1 MKTIDVNNNI
11 SAPKP
16 ARNLNFPYVNTTFI
30 EADWEAPADQS
41 DCIDYYQVCM
51 TVSGGTACVNQTLDN
66 PTTSYPELRPCTLH
80 TVDVTAWTE
89 GARSSV
95 ISAQVNTHNEV
106 PDVPTSLH
114 VNYAEV
120 DKVNLEWHAPVANH
134 ECVEWYEVCWKGEQI
149 ESCNNSTDIQDFI
162 TGLTPCGE
170 YSANVTAVGAAGS
183 SVTSHLVVHTRNI
196 AFNDISILEV
206 KSSNSTTL
214 EVEWAAPTKNSECVQ
229 EYKVCWIGQETG
241 EKGCTTQTRAITKAT
256 ITGLISCVNYTVN
269 VTAGG
274 VLKNSNAVSTPVMT
288 NSTLMQ
294 DKPAIQN
301 LSLSRDSEGN
311 ITVTWHPLVEGMM
324 CVRSYNVCWEQ
335 QSQPEDNQCL
345 ELPSS
350 ENHLTISGL
359 HSGATYTVEV
369 SAVLVTGETSE
380 IIREDIPISGCPTRI
395 LGIVLKKDFQ
405 PKLLRGD
412 HVGGLTSFPGRF
424 KLAATLSH
432 TDNNDKDSD
441 VARETLGF
449 QDEEHP
455 TGRGRKPLVLSD
467 PVQSPQ
473 GRELISSSGA
483 SNSDSAFVKY
493 SDFTGSIHQ
502 LVICLSDTYKMKCL
516 SVGEHIHVTAGRGLN
531 VVPTTCLAN
540 FICLGRVD
548 VFEQLMWKE
557 GRKRKCNRI
566 FVEGDYKTI
575 LEKTTLSTPDR
586 DSNLDLPI
594 TGSLVYCESS
604 ALDHVATKAEKML
617 IHFAAV
623 LYLVGAVS
631 SQTNFSGKS
640 LVVYLVGA
648 VISQANCSVLY
659 LVDAVSTQTK
669 CSGKSLAVYLVDAVS
684 SQTNCSGK
692 SLVVY
697 LVGAVISQANCSGK
711 SLVVYLVGAVSSQAN
726 CSGKSLVVYLVGA
739 VSSQTNCS
747 GKSLVVYL
755 VGTVISQT
763 NCSGKSLVVYLVG
776 AVSSQTICS
785 VSSQTICSGK
795 SLVMYLVDAVSSQTN
810 CSGKSL
816 VVYLVGAVSSQTN
829 CSVSSQTICS
839 GKSLVLYLV
848 GAVSSQ
854 TICSGKL
861 LVVYLVGAVSS
872 QTNCSGKSLVV
883 YLVGAVSI
891 QTNCSAVESVSQLK
905 VVSTSGSM
913 VSIQWRA
920 PSDTD
925 CLEEYQVCWS
935 LADGTQSN
943 CTAQSRHEHTTTNIT
958 GLSPCTSYVI
968 NVTSVGSS
976 GDSSEAVG
984 TTATSAPDKVSQL
997 KVTSTSV
1004 STISIQWRPPSN
1016 ADCLVGYQVCCSLA
1030 DGTQSNC
1037 TTQTR
1042 HEHAATNI
1050 TGLTPCTNFVVNVTT
1065 IGSSGNSSEAVDI
1078 NVSSGRGSW
1087 TPPNS
1092 PGYGLDD
1099 AGIIVNAI
1107 LLRFQQD
1114 SSSVLGHTEHQGLLL
1129 EACAV
1134 ILRKTSWIH
1143 QSSSLGARELF
1154 DRPGRSVESHKRPK
1168 IPLE

>member
-106 PDVPTSLH
+106 
-114 VNYAEV
+114 
-120 DKVNLEWHAPVANH
+120 ANH

-170 YSANVTAVGAAGS
+170 FQDLITGLTPCGEYSANVTAVGAAGS
-183 SVTSHLVVHTRNI
+183 SVTSHLVVHTRN
-196 AFNDISILEV
+196 
-206 KSSNSTTL
+206 
-214 EVEWAAPTKNSECVQ
+214 
-229 EYKVCWIGQETG
+229 IGQETG

-324 CVRSYNVCWEQ
+324 CVRSYNVCWEK

-380 IIREDIPISGCPTRI
+380 IIREDIPISGI
-395 LGIVLKKDFQ
+395 ALKKDFQ

-412 HVGGLTSFPGRF
+412 HGGGLTSFPGRF

-432 TDNNDKDSD
+432 TDNNDKASGKPSVCCPGDTRIS
-441 VARETLGF
+441 
-449 QDEEHP
+449 
-455 TGRGRKPLVLSD
+455 GRGTSHR
-467 PVQSPQ
+467 
-473 GRELISSSGA
+473 
-483 SNSDSAFVKY
+483 FVKY

-516 SVGEHIHVTAGRGLN
+516 SVGEHIHVTAGSEPIEMR
-531 VVPTTCLAN
+531 C
-540 FICLGRVD
+540 CS
-548 VFEQLMWKE
+548 
-557 GRKRKCNRI
+557 
-566 FVEGDYKTI
+566 
-575 LEKTTLSTPDR
+575 STPDR
-586 DSNLDLPI
+586 DSNLDLPV

-604 ALDHVATKAEKML
+604 ALDHVATKVEKML

-631 SQTNFSGKS
+631 SQTN
-640 LVVYLVGA
+640 
-648 VISQANCSVLY
+648 CSV
-659 LVDAVSTQTK
+659 S
-669 CSGKSLAVYLVDAVS
+669 
-684 SQTNCSGK
+684 
-692 SLVVY
+692 
-697 LVGAVISQANCSGK
+697 
-711 SLVVYLVGAVSSQAN
+711 
-726 CSGKSLVVYLVGA
+726 
-739 VSSQTNCS
+739 
-747 GKSLVVYL
+747 
-755 VGTVISQT
+755 SQT

-785 VSSQTICSGK
+785 
-795 SLVMYLVDAVSSQTN
+795 
-810 CSGKSL
+810 GKSL
-816 VVYLVGAVSSQTN
+816 VVYLVGTVSSQTN
-829 CSVSSQTICS
+829 CS

-848 GAVSSQ
+848 GAVSS
-854 TICSGKL
+854 
-861 LVVYLVGAVSS
+861 
-872 QTNCSGKSLVV
+872 
-883 YLVGAVSI
+883 

-1078 NVSSGRGSW
+1078 NVSSGGVEP
-1087 TPPNS
+1087 PPNS

-1154 DRPGRSVESHKRPK
+1154 DRPRRSVESHKRPK